1 MTRDE
6 LVERLK
12 LRLEEERMAYRVERE
27 NRDGEAQH
35 AGKADGFS
43 EVLEIL
49 GEPFDP
55 LAGKPWLW

>member
-1 MTRDE
+1 MDSATLIEKLTTRIQE
-6 LVERLK
+6 ERL
-12 LRLEEERMAYRVERE
+12 AYRVASS
-27 NRDGEAQH
+27 NGYDPSPH
-35 AGKADGFS
+35 AGRADGFS